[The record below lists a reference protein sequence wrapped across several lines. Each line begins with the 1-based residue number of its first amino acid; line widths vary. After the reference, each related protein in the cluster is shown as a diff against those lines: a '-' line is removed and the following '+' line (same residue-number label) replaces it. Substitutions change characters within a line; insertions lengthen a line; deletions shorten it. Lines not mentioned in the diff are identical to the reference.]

1 MGSAGWFLL
10 GVAGVL
16 AMADWFVVAT
26 GNKRLEYACKPLV
39 MVALIGVAVV
49 IQPAVPAQRAWWLAA
64 LALGIVG
71 DVFLM
76 LPRDRFV
83 AGLAAFLVGHLAY
96 IAGFHAAGV
105 PVGTTGLW
113 LAVLLVP
120 LALAL
125 LPIIQGARRAGHQK
139 LAGPIIVYSL
149 VISAMVASAL
159 AGPSRLAAV
168 GALLFIASDGLIG
181 FRRFVGNRRWMG
193 LAVIV
198 TYHLGQAGLV
208 LSLVR

>member
-1 MGSAGWFLL
+1 MGAAGWLL
-10 GVAGVL
+10 LVVAGVPAL
-16 AMADWFVVAT
+16 ADWVAVAS
-26 GNKRLEYACKPLV
+26 GKRRLEYVCKPLV
-39 MVALIGVAVV
+39 IVALVAVAVV

-64 LALGIVG
+64 LALGMAG

-105 PVGTTGLW
+105 PVGTTALW

-120 LALAL
+120 VSLALVA
-125 LPIIQGARRAGHQK
+125 IIRGARRAGK
-139 LAGPIIVYSL
+139 PALAGPIMVYAL
-149 VISAMVASAL
+149 VISTMAASAL
-159 AGPSRLAAV
+159 AGRSPLAAG

-181 FRRFVGNRRWMG
+181 FRRFVGNRRGMG
-193 LAVIV
+193 LGVIV
-198 TYHLGQAGLV
+198 TYHLGQAALV
-208 LSLVR
+208 LSLAR

>member
-1 MGSAGWFLL
+1 LFAVVDWAA
-10 GVAGVL
+10 VAG
-16 AMADWFVVAT
+16 

-39 MVALIGVAVV
+39 MVALIGVALAV
-49 IQPAVPAQRAWWLAA
+49 QPAAPAQRAWWLAA
-64 LALGIVG
+64 LALGLAG

-83 AGLAAFLVGHLAY
+83 PGLGAFLLGHLAY
-96 IAGFHAAGV
+96 IAGFRAAGV
-105 PVGTTGLW
+105 SLGNTAVW
-113 LAVLLVP
+113 LAVVLV
-120 LALAL
+120 ALAAAL
-125 LPIIQGARRAGHQK
+125 PPIIRGARRAGHAK
-139 LAGPIIVYSL
+139 LTAPIVIYSL

-181 FRRFVGNRRWMG
+181 FRRFVADRRWMG

-198 TYHLGQAGLV
+198 SYHLGQAALV

>member
-1 MGSAGWFLL
+1 M
-10 GVAGVL
+10 
-16 AMADWFVVAT
+16 
-26 GNKRLEYACKPLV
+26 
-39 MVALIGVAVV
+39 
-49 IQPAVPAQRAWWLAA
+49 
-64 LALGIVG
+64 G

>member
-1 MGSAGWFLL
+1 MGAAGWLLL

-16 AMADWFVVAT
+16 AVADWVAVAT

-49 IQPAVPAQRAWWLAA
+49 IQPAVPPQRAWWLAA
-64 LALGIVG
+64 LALGTVG

-83 AGLAAFLVGHLAY
+83 AGLAAFVVGHLAY

-105 PVGTTGLW
+105 PIGTTVLW

-120 LALAL
+120 LSLAL
-125 LPIIQGARRAGHQK
+125 LPIIRGARRAGHQE
-139 LAGPIIVYSL
+139 LAGPIVVYSL

-193 LAVIV
+193 LAVSV